1 MNDLILTTESSIT
14 IEQVR
19 ELLETNQYDALI
31 ERLLVFYEALG
42 PLPGILLPFIEAL
55 LPFLPLMAIVLT
67 NAAAYGLLEGFLYS
81 WVGASVGAITVFLII
96 RRFRHIRLLKWI
108 HSNRQVKRVTGWL
121 ERRGFGPLFLLL
133 CFPFSPSSVINLV
146 AALSGVSFFQF
157 VLAILLG
164 KAVMIFSLAYVG
176 NSLTSFAENPVRTIL
191 VGIGITLFW
200 LLGKYI
206 ERRMHKSD
214 QEAERLQE
222 KTQDQT

>member
-1 MNDLILTTESSIT
+1 MIVLILTIDNSIS
-14 IEQVR
+14 IDQVR

-55 LPFLPLMAIVLT
+55 LPFLPLMAIVVT

-81 WVGASVGAITVFLII
+81 WLGATFGAIVVFLVI
-96 RRFRHIRLLKWI
+96 RRFRHVKLLAWI
-108 HSNRQVKRVTGWL
+108 HSHRQVRRVTGWL
-121 ERRGFGPLFLLL
+121 ERRGFGPLFILL

-164 KAVMIFSLAYVG
+164 KAVMIFSIAYVG
-176 NSLTSFAENPVRTIL
+176 DSLTSFAEHPVRTIL
-191 VGIGITLFW
+191 VGVGIMLFW
-200 LLGKYI
+200 LLGKQI
-206 ERRMHKSD
+206 ERRMQKND
-214 QEAERLQE
+214 EEVEQRQ
-222 KTQDQT
+222 QDRGE